1 MGMRFGFGP
10 RGFGG
15 EIGPGLF
22 SMGFGPGGRGSGRG
36 WGGPRGGDDWGDW
49 GGGGPRHGRRRR
61 RQLDSAELR
70 LVLLS
75 LIAAQPRHGY
85 DLIRAIEEMSGGAY
99 APSPGTVYPTLTML
113 QDMGHIEEVP
123 GDGARKVFRAGEEG
137 TAWLAERRDEAHA
150 LIERLSNL
158 GEGPRRAGGAPIG
171 RAVSN
176 LLAALWHRV
185 TAKDMDEETLH
196 RIAAVLDEAAQKIER
211 LKREARDGERD
222 EGDEPLA

>member
-1 MGMRFGFGP
+1 MGFGP
-10 RGFGG
+10 RGGRDDW
-15 EIGPGLF
+15 
-22 SMGFGPGGRGSGRG
+22 SDWSGGRRG
-36 WGGPRGGDDWGDW
+36 
-49 GGGGPRHGRRRR
+49 GRRRR
-61 RQLDSAELR
+61 QFDSGELR
-70 LVLLS
+70 LVLLH
-75 LIAAQPRHGY
+75 LIAGEPRHGY

-99 APSPGTVYPTLTML
+99 VPSPGVVYPTLTML

-123 GDGARKVFRAGEEG
+123 GEGARKVFRASEEG
-137 TAWLAERRDEAHA
+137 KAWLAGREEEADG
-150 LIERLSNL
+150 LIERLSDL

-211 LKREARDGERD
+211 LKREARDTGE
-222 EGDEPLA
+222 EPDEPEA